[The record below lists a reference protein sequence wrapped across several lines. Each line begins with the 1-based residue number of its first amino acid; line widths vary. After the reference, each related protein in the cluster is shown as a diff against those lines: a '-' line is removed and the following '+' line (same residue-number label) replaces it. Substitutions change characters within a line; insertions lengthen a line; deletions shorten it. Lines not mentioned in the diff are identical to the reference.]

1 MGAPREAVVT
11 HEVSA
16 ARAGRPSGRTL
27 LWRMVIPMPPS
38 REVPAQNP
46 ETITAALEA
55 FLVEFPA
62 AVVYEDGGAL
72 FDMREAKYALSAEHG
87 RCTVHFWSEQR
98 NLVRRVVGSEL
109 RGKSLRLSV
118 LKFGQAKA
126 TLLEVA
132 GDRDRR
138 TPNSREQTRV
148 RYVKVLERA
157 LTREFPEWTP
167 DSFRTAMDLER
178 SFGPAYARGLLV
190 RGQKAWAVIG
200 VNQDEAPATIDGVLT
215 FGILWLQVCREAATR
230 RVVEGL
236 KVIVPRGTATL
247 TLARMA
253 WLKGSRDSWQL
264 WELSQRTEEM
274 ERRDADDQGN
284 ISTRLVQAP
293 HAERAKERFAAAA
306 ARVMAIVPESARP
319 IVDQR
324 LRSGS
329 ELAFL
334 LHGLEFARIRVR
346 ASKESFNRV
355 EEITFGAGPRETP
368 LTEENAGALRDLV
381 AKLCERRT
389 ASGNKRDVLYRLQPE
404 RWLEGELRRDPTR
417 LDAQLAETPVYAQ
430 VPAFAGGDR
439 GMLDLLAVGNDGRL
453 AVIEV
458 KADEDPQLALQGL
471 DYWIR
476 VRWHHAQNPDPATG
490 LGEFQRHGYFG
501 GVRLSAE
508 SPRLLLVAPALR
520 VHPATEIVLRHLSER
535 VEWTLLAVDERWRHG
550 IHVIWRKRAGE

>member
-1 MGAPREAVVT
+1 
-11 HEVSA
+11 
-16 ARAGRPSGRTL
+16 
-27 LWRMVIPMPPS
+27 MPPS
-38 REVPAQNP
+38 RDVQAQEP
-46 ETITAALEA
+46 EAIATALEA
-55 FLVEFPA
+55 FLAEFPS
-62 AVVYEDGGAL
+62 AVVYEDGKAL
-72 FDMREAKYALSAEHG
+72 FDLREAKYALSAEHN

-98 NLVRRVVGSEL
+98 NLVRRIIGTEL
-109 RGKSLRLSV
+109 RKKSLRLSV
-118 LKFGQAKA
+118 LKFGQTTP
-126 TLLEVA
+126 TLLELA

-138 TPNSREQTRV
+138 TPTTREQTRV

-157 LTREFPEWTP
+157 LQREFPDWTP
-167 DSFRTAMDLER
+167 DAFRTAMDLER

-200 VNQDEAPATIDGVLT
+200 VNEDEVPATVDGILT
-215 FGILWLQVCREAATR
+215 FGILWLQLCRENATK

-236 KVIVPRGTATL
+236 KVIVPRGMATL

-253 WLKGSRDSWQL
+253 WLKGSRASWEL
-264 WELSQRTEEM
+264 LELSQRTEEL

-293 HAERAKERFAAAA
+293 HVERAKERFAAAA
-306 ARVMAIVPESARP
+306 DRVMAIVPLAART
-319 IVDQR
+319 IIDQR

-368 LTEENAGALRDLV
+368 LTEENADALRELV
-381 AKLCERRT
+381 ARLCERRT
-389 ASGNKRDVLYRLQPE
+389 ARGDKRDVLYRMQPE
-404 RWLEGELRRDPTR
+404 RWLEGELRRDLQR
-417 LDAQLAETPVYAQ
+417 IDGKLAKEPVYAQ

-439 GMLDLLAVGNDGRL
+439 GMLDLLAVGEDGRL

-458 KADEDPQLALQGL
+458 KAEEDPQLALQGL

-476 VRWHHAQNPDPATG
+476 VRWHHAQNPDAASG

-501 GVRLSAE
+501 GLRLSAE
-508 SPRLLLVAPALR
+508 APRLLLVAPALR

-535 VEWTLLAVDERWRHG
+535 VEWTLVAVDERWRNG
-550 IHVIWRKRAGE
+550 IQVVWRKRAGE

>member
-1 MGAPREAVVT
+1 V
-11 HEVSA
+11 
-16 ARAGRPSGRTL
+16 
-27 LWRMVIPMPPS
+27 
-38 REVPAQNP
+38 
-46 ETITAALEA
+46 LEA
-55 FLVEFPA
+55 FFTEFPA
-62 AVVYEDGGAL
+62 AVVYEDGKAL
-72 FDMREAKYALSAEHG
+72 FDMREAKYALSSEHG

-98 NLVRRVVGSEL
+98 NLVRRIVAVEL

-118 LKFGQAKA
+118 LKFGQTKQ

-138 TPNSREQTRV
+138 TPTTREQTRV

-157 LTREFPEWTP
+157 LGREFPDWTP
-167 DSFRTAMDLER
+167 EAFRTAMDLER

-200 VNQDEAPATIDGVLT
+200 VNEEESPATIDGILT
-215 FGILWLQVCREAATR
+215 FGILWLQVCREATTK

-236 KVIVPRGTATL
+236 KVIVPRGMATL

-253 WLKGSRDSWQL
+253 WLKGARASWEL
-264 WELSQRTEEM
+264 WELSQRSEEM

-284 ISTRLVQAP
+284 ISTRLIQAP
-293 HAERAKERFAAAA
+293 NIERAKERFAAGAERVLA
-306 ARVMAIVPESARP
+306 LVPPTARNV
-319 IVDQR
+319 VDQR
-324 LRSGS
+324 LRSGA

-346 ASKESFNRV
+346 ASKESFNRI

-368 LTEENAGALRDLV
+368 LTNENEESLRELV
-381 AKLCERRT
+381 EKLCERRAAT
-389 ASGNKRDVLYRLQPE
+389 GDKRDILYRLQPE
-404 RWLEGELRRDPTR
+404 RWLEGELRRDLTR
-417 LDAQLAETPVYAQ
+417 LDPHLDNSPVYAQ

-439 GMLDLLAVGNDGRL
+439 GMLDLLAVANDGRL
-453 AVIEV
+453 TVIEV

-476 VRWHHAQNPDPATG
+476 VRWHHAQNPDAATG

-501 GVRLSAE
+501 GIRLSPDP
-508 SPRLLLVAPALR
+508 PRLLLVAPALR
-520 VHPATEIVLRHLSER
+520 VHPATTVVLRHLSDR
-535 VEWTLLAVDERWRHG
+535 VDWTLLAVDERWRTG
-550 IHVIWRKRAGE
+550 IHVVWRKRPGE

>member
-1 MGAPREAVVT
+1 MPPTREPQAQDPEAV
-11 HEVSA
+11 A
-16 ARAGRPSGRTL
+16 
-27 LWRMVIPMPPS
+27 
-38 REVPAQNP
+38 
-46 ETITAALEA
+46 AALEA
-55 FLVEFPA
+55 FLTEFPA
-62 AVVYEDGGAL
+62 ALVYEDGKTL
-72 FDMREAKYALSAEHG
+72 FDMREAKYALSAEHN

-98 NLVRRVVGSEL
+98 NLVRRIVGSEL
-109 RGKSLRLSV
+109 RKKSLRLSV
-118 LKFGQAKA
+118 LKFGQTKP
-126 TLLEVA
+126 TLLELA

-138 TPNSREQTRV
+138 TPTSREQTRV
-148 RYVKVLERA
+148 RYVKIVERA
-157 LTREFPEWTP
+157 LLREFPEWTP
-167 DSFRTAMDLER
+167 DGFRTAMDLER

-200 VNQDEAPATIDGVLT
+200 VNEDESPATIEGILT
-215 FGILWLQVCREAATR
+215 FGILWLQVCREAATK

-236 KVIVPRGTATL
+236 KVVVPRGMATL

-253 WLKGSRDSWQL
+253 WLKGSRASWEL
-264 WELSQRTEEM
+264 WELHQRTEELVC
-274 ERRDADDQGN
+274 RDADDQGN
-284 ISTRLVQAP
+284 LSTRLLQAP
-293 HAERAKERFAAAA
+293 HAERAKERFAAAVEC
-306 ARVMAIVPESARP
+306 VMSIVPEAARP
-319 IVDQR
+319 MIDQR
-324 LRSGS
+324 LRTGS

-368 LTEENAGALRDLV
+368 LTDENADALRSLV
-381 AKLCERRT
+381 AQLCARRT
-389 ASGNKRDVLYRLQPE
+389 AAGDKRDLLYRLQPE
-404 RWLEGELRRDPTR
+404 RWLEGELRRDLTR
-417 LDAQLAETPVYAQ
+417 LDASLANAPVYAQ

-439 GMLDLLAVGNDGRL
+439 GMLDLLAAGTDGRL

-501 GVRLSAE
+501 GIHLSPD

-520 VHPATEIVLRHLSER
+520 VHPATEIVLRHLSPR
-535 VEWTLLAVDERWRHG
+535 VDWTLVAVDERWRHG
-550 IHVIWRKRAGE
+550 IQVIWRKRAGE